1 MASLRSNGSNSRFQ
15 MSGSFSSSLKRD
27 GEVIRDCR
35 CGFKAMIRTVTKK
48 GPNRGR
54 RFWGCRYWNANDDES
69 GCGFF
74 KWVGETESQSH
85 TVDTMELKCVECDKK
100 DVQILKMQAEEKSTK
115 FLLKIV
121 VVICLLLAI
130 VCIIV
135 TISLIINSLK

>member
-27 GEVIRDCR
+27 GE
-35 CGFKAMIRTVTKK
+35 
-48 GPNRGR
+48 
-54 RFWGCRYWNANDDES
+54 GCRYWNANDDES

-121 VVICLLLAI
+121 VVICLLFAI

-135 TISLIINSLK
+135 IVSLIINSLK

>member
-1 MASLRSNGSNSRFQ
+1 MAYLRSNGLNPRFQ

-35 CGFKAMIRTVTKK
+35 CGFKVVIRTVTKK
-48 GPNRGR
+48 GPNRERILGMLMMMKVDVD
-54 RFWGCRYWNANDDES
+54 FS
-69 GCGFF
+69 SGFF
-74 KWVGETESQSH
+74 KWVGETESQSR

-135 TISLIINSLK
+135 TIGLIINSLK